1 MQKRGLILM
10 VGATGSGKSTS
21 LSSMLDFRNE
31 RKSGHIL
38 TLEDPVEF
46 IFQNKKSIVNQRE
59 VGTDTK
65 AFEVALK
72 NALRQAPD
80 VILIGEIRD
89 KQTMGMG
96 LAYAQSGHLAVATL
110 HANNSY
116 HAMNRVINFYPLEN
130 RPSLLLDMAAA
141 LQAGISQ
148 RPVRTQSGA
157 RVAAGEGLLN
167 TRPIAGL
174 IGKGEINEIKEA
186 PGKRM
191 SIPPE
196 DGGCQQLLA
205 ARLSQAGF
213 KCEAMKFGAVTNL
226 WARRGTG
233 HPVVCFA
240 GHTDVVPTGPLGEWH
255 SDPFVPTVRD
265 GKLYG
270 RGAADMKSSIAAFVV
285 AAERFVAERPGHA
298 GSIALLLT
306 SDEEGP
312 SVDGTA
318 RVVER
323 LKDRNETIDYCIVGE
338 PSSVD
343 ALGDTLKIGRR
354 GSLSGKLVGRGIQG
368 HVAYPQLVKNPIHLL
383 AAALAE
389 LVRTQWDQ
397 GNERFPPTSFQ
408 VSNIH
413 AGTGAG
419 NVVPGTVEVDFNF
432 RFSTESTDASLR
444 SRVEAILRRHALD

>member
-1 MQKRGLILM
+1 MPE
-10 VGATGSGKSTS
+10 T
-21 LSSMLDFRNE
+21 
-31 RKSGHIL
+31 
-38 TLEDPVEF
+38 
-46 IFQNKKSIVNQRE
+46 
-59 VGTDTK
+59 
-65 AFEVALK
+65 
-72 NALRQAPD
+72 
-80 VILIGEIRD
+80 
-89 KQTMGMG
+89 
-96 LAYAQSGHLAVATL
+96 
-110 HANNSY
+110 
-116 HAMNRVINFYPLEN
+116 
-130 RPSLLLDMAAA
+130 AA
-141 LQAGISQ
+141 LELAKELI
-148 RPVRTQSGA
+148 A
-157 RVAAGEGLLN
+157 RRSV
-167 TRPIAGL
+167 TPD
-174 IGKGEINEIKEA
+174 
-186 PGKRM
+186 
-191 SIPPE
+191 
-196 DGGCQQLLA
+196 DGGCQALLA
-205 ARLSQAGF
+205 ARLARTGF
-213 KCEAMKFGAVTNL
+213 RCEPMPFGAVSNL
-226 WARRGTG
+226 WARRGAG
-233 HPVVCFA
+233 HPLVCFA

-285 AAERFVAERPGHA
+285 AAETFVRERPNHS

-312 SVDGTA
+312 AVDGTV
-318 RVVER
+318 RVVET
-323 LKDRNETIDYCIVGE
+323 LKARNERVDYCIVGE

-354 GSLSGKLVGRGIQG
+354 GSLSGKLLVRGIQG

-397 GNERFPPTSFQ
+397 GNERFPPTNFQ

-444 SRVEAILRRHALD
+444 SRVEGILGKHKLEYRLAWTLGAKPFL